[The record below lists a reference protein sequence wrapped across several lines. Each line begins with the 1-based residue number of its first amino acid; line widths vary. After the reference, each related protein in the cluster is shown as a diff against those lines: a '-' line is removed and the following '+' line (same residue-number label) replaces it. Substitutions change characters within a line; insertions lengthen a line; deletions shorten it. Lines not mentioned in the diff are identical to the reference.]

1 MRSTHFIKCITD
13 TRNPLNRF
21 LSFKSRSLYTG
32 MSGPNRIM
40 ELLIYVRKMTDDWA
54 VGLDIHGLKVGR
66 FSLQDFDIEVIDP
79 VIVDRL
85 DFSRVDILETFL
97 VTKSML
103 VLADISQ
110 PFTIIQ
116 WYRVSK
122 LWSDS
127 KTKLCCKIVII
138 TSWQF
143 SKIVISHFE
152 L

>member
-21 LSFKSRSLYTG
+21 LPFESRSLKTW
-32 MSGPNRIM
+32 MFGPNHGNH
-40 ELLIYVRKMTDDWA
+40 LCSSVRS
-54 VGLDIHGLKVGR
+54 GIHGLKVGR
-66 FSLQDFDIEVIDP
+66 FSMHDFDIEVIEP
-79 VIVDRL
+79 VMVDRL

-122 LWSDS
+122 LWPDS
-127 KTKLCCKIVII
+127 KTKLCCEIVII
-138 TSWQF
+138 TIW
-143 SKIVISHFE
+143 
-152 L
+152 

>member
-21 LSFKSRSLYTG
+21 LPFESRSLKTW
-32 MSGPNRIM
+32 MSGPNH
-40 ELLIYVRKMTDDWA
+40 
-54 VGLDIHGLKVGR
+54 GNHSCSGIHGLKVGR
-66 FSLQDFDIEVIDP
+66 FSMHDFDIEVIEP
-79 VIVDRL
+79 VMVDRL

-116 WYRVSK
+116 CNRVSK
-122 LWSDS
+122 L
-127 KTKLCCKIVII
+127 
-138 TSWQF
+138 
-143 SKIVISHFE
+143 
-152 L
+152 